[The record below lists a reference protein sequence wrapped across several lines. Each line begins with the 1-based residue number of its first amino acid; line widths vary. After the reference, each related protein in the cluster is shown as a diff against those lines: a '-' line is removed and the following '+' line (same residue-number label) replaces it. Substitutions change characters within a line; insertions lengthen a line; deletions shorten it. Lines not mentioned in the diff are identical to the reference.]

1 MTQIDAVCLSD
12 EQQKNLNELLR
23 VCELLVKG
31 KRICMDPSWFPG
43 IVDKLADALDKIKNS

>member
-12 EQQKNLNELLR
+12 EQLKNLNELLR

-31 KRICMDPSWFPG
+31 KRIGMDPSWFPG
-43 IVDKLADALDKIKNS
+43 IIDKLAAALDKIKNS